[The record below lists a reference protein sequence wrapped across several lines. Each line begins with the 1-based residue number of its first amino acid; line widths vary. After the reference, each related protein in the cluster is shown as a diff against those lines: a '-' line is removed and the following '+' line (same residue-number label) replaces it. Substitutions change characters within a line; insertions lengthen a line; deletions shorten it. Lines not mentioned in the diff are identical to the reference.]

1 MATVVGRPDR
11 PMTILPRSNPGGRVP
26 PLRDASQI
34 REAFLRFFE
43 GKGHTR
49 VPSASLVPSD
59 PTLLF
64 TNAGMVPFKRVFTGE
79 ESRPYKRAT
88 TTQKCIRVSG
98 KHNDLEEV
106 GRSPRHHTFFEMLGN
121 FSFGDYFK
129 QDAILFAWELVTEQ
143 FGLDPER
150 LAVTVFREDDEAA
163 SIWEQEIGVPASRIY
178 RLDEADNFWS
188 MGDTGPCGP
197 CSEIFLDRGP
207 VPGFENDDPSSAS
220 GRFLEFWNLVFMQFD
235 RDASGKM
242 TPLPRPSVDTGA
254 GLERTAQVLGG
265 FDSNYET
272 DLFEPI
278 LARAQDLSG
287 VTLGAD
293 AEKDVS
299 LRVIADHARAVTF
312 LIGDGVLPANEG
324 RGYVLR
330 RILRRA
336 ARHGAHLGLDRPFLH
351 TVAEV
356 VIERMGEAFPELVER
371 RAFITDRVK
380 REEERFLETL
390 GKGLSLLEG
399 EIEAL
404 RAKGGRELPG
414 AVLFKLYDT
423 FGFPLDLTQD
433 ILRGH
438 GLAGDEAGFRTEME
452 AQRSRS
458 REAWKGSGDAGVA
471 EVYGRIAADL
481 STQFVGYDTLEHE
494 AEIRALLVDGRPVD
508 EAAAGSAVE
517 IAVAETPFYAESG
530 GQVGDRGVV
539 STADARVEIED
550 TRRPSGEL
558 VVHRGEVVS
567 GTLRVGD
574 VATLAVDRAAR
585 EATVRN
591 HSGTHLLH
599 AALREVLGPQAMQKG
614 SLVSPERLRF
624 DFTHDAPLSDE
635 EVERIEDLANAWIEA
650 NDAAAVRQMGY
661 REALDAGAVAIF
673 EEKYG
678 DEVRVVSFGDVS
690 TELCGG
696 THAKATGDIGLL
708 KVVSQSSIAAG
719 VRRIE
724 ALTGLGALHWI
735 REREKSLRRVGE
747 LLRVPPDQ
755 AGERVEKLLEE
766 RKERERE
773 IADLKRAKN
782 RGAGG
787 AAAPAEAPR
796 EVGGVKVLVRRL
808 EGVGAKELREL
819 VDDLRGQLRSGVVL
833 VASAQEGRVA
843 LALGVTPDLRDRFK
857 AGDLVREVAAVVGGK
872 GGGRPDFAQAGGAQP
887 ENLDAAVEKL
897 YALIGEAG
905 A

>member
-1 MATVVGRPDR
+1 LQPEDFAR
-11 PMTILPRSNPGGRVP
+11 
-26 PLRDASQI
+26 ASQESQLVNVVCDSSGFCQFLQPNMDTI
-34 REAFLRFFE
+34 REAMGLFL
-43 GKGHTR
+43 
-49 VPSASLVPSD
+49 
-59 PTLLF
+59 
-64 TNAGMVPFKRVFTGE
+64 GE
-79 ESRPYKRAT
+79 ETRDYVRAASS
-88 TTQKCIRVSG
+88 QKCMRVSG

-106 GRSPRHHTFFEMLGN
+106 GRSLRHNTFFEMLGN

-129 QDAILFAWELVTEQ
+129 QDAILFAWELLTEH
-143 FGLDPER
+143 FRLEPGE

-163 SIWEQEIGVPASRIY
+163 AIWEQEVGVPASRIY

-207 VPGFENDDPSSAS
+207 IPGFDDDDPSSES

-235 RDASGKM
+235 RDASGGV

-254 GLERTAQVLGG
+254 GLERTTQVLGG
-265 FDSNYET
+265 FRSNYET
-272 DLFEPI
+272 DLFTPI

-287 VTLGAD
+287 VSLGAD
-293 AEKDVS
+293 DEKDVS
-299 LRVIADHARAVTF
+299 LRVIADHARALTF

-336 ARHGAHLGLDRPFLH
+336 ARHGALLGLDRPFLH
-351 TVAEV
+351 SVADA
-356 VIERMGEAFPELVER
+356 VIELMGSAFPELVER
-371 RAFITDRVK
+371 RAFIQDRVR

-390 GKGLSLLEG
+390 GKGLALLEG
-399 EIEAL
+399 EIQEL

-438 GLAGDEAGFRTEME
+438 GLAADETGFRTEME
-452 AQRSRS
+452 AQRARS

-494 AEIRALLVDGRPVD
+494 AEVRALLVDGRPGD
-508 EAAAGSAVE
+508 AAEAGQVVE
-517 IAVAETPFYAESG
+517 IGVAETPFYAEAG
-530 GQVGDRGVV
+530 GQVGDRGVI

-550 TRRPSGEL
+550 TLRPSGEL
-558 VVHRGEVVS
+558 VVHRGKVVS

-574 VATLAVDRAAR
+574 VATLVVDRAAR

-624 DFTHDAPLSDE
+624 DFTHDAPLGDE
-635 EVERIEDLANAWIEA
+635 EIERIEDLANAWIEA
-650 NDAAAVRQMGY
+650 NDAGAVRQMGY

-696 THAKATGDIGLL
+696 THAKATGDIGLI

-773 IADLKRAKN
+773 IAELKRAKH
-782 RGAGG
+782 RGAG
-787 AAAPAEAPR
+787 AAAGPAEAPR

-808 EGVGAKELREL
+808 EGVAGKELREL
-819 VDDLRGQLRSGVVL
+819 VDDLRGQLKSGVVL
-833 VASAQEGRVA
+833 VASEQEGRVA

-857 AGDLVREVAAVVGGK
+857 AGDLVREVAAVVGGR
-872 GGGRPDFAQAGGAQP
+872 GGGRPDFAQAGGSQP
-887 ENLDAAVEKL
+887 EHLDAAVEKL
-897 YALIGEAG
+897 YALVAETDS
-905 A
+905 